1 MNNGW
6 CITVDTGGTF
16 TDVVVSDEEGKF
28 TIGKALTTPDRIFVG
43 LREAIENASS
53 QLGLSV
59 TELLER
65 TQLFVYGT
73 TRATNAIVTRKIAKT
88 AFLTTK
94 GFPDVLVLREG
105 VNLILMNSQFPTLS
119 HTFQGD
125 IRLKLMRELNQ
136 MAISIKK

>member
-119 HTFQGD
+119 HTFQDG

-136 MAISIKK
+136 MAISIKN

>member
-65 TQLFVYGT
+65 AQLFVYGT
-73 TRATNAIVTRKIAKT
+73 TRATNAIDHW
-88 AFLTTK
+88 
-94 GFPDVLVLREG
+94 G
-105 VNLILMNSQFPTLS
+105 NIL
-119 HTFQGD
+119 
-125 IRLKLMRELNQ
+125 
-136 MAISIKK
+136 

>member
-136 MAISIKK
+136 MAISIKN